1 MEDEE
6 LDGNGKRLRFRLRVL
21 EERLHD
27 IRGHLVTDGRGGPS
41 PVAVGL
47 DELDDGMIG
56 GPGSEA
62 CPVVHLVLQR
72 GEERLGHGAAV
83 AVAGTAA
90 RQAHGRLARAH
101 SASVLWRIGSSY
113 RCGKWRFR
121 PRTCATSPTP
131 APSPRCRWSCGR
143 RATANHHA
151 RAQVDHGD

>member
-1 MEDEE
+1 MVE
-6 LDGNGKRLRFRLRVL
+6 
-21 EERLHD
+21 
-27 IRGHLVTDGRGGPS
+27 GPS

-90 RQAHGRLARAH
+90 RQAHGPFGARPLSERPVAYWELLSLWKMAFPATYLCDIADS
-101 SASVLWRIGSSY
+101 SAVAAMSVVMRSESN
-113 RCGKWRFR
+113 R
-121 PRTCATSPTP
+121 
-131 APSPRCRWSCGR
+131 
-143 RATANHHA
+143 
-151 RAQVDHGD
+151 

>member
-1 MEDEE
+1 MATWHTRAPC
-6 LDGNGKRLRFRLRVL
+6 NRWSR
-21 EERLHD
+21 
-27 IRGHLVTDGRGGPS
+27 GPS